1 MKLSIEF
8 VLVTLTAMF
17 SPCTPQPHSHL
28 RKPLHLAF
36 EIGIGK
42 WLLKVSQRLRAS
54 RVCPPSVAF
63 PNRKS
68 IIFDN
73 KLDFSDRKIAI
84 RQGFRYS
91 NFKVASK

>member
-1 MKLSIEF
+1 MKLSFEF

-36 EIGIGK
+36 EMVNGY
-42 WLLKVSQRLRAS
+42 LRSHLKLRAS

-63 PNRKS
+63 PYRKS
-68 IIFDN
+68 NILDN
-73 KLDFSDRKIAI
+73 KLEFLGTKIAE
-84 RQGFRYS
+84 S
-91 NFKVASK
+91 